1 MQEKIRARI
10 AETEIKMENVKKEA
24 KRHDDNIE
32 FYQSK
37 INDEVKQKNAYDVSL
52 QNLEK
57 ELQSLLI
64 ADTVI
69 SSLSGENAEKEATLE
84 IVEVEK
90 EVPKI
95 EDTEDGLQD
104 TGDTETIIEE
114 VKTISGIP
122 IYDIK
127 PWRQPGGVHDA
138 YSINY
143 PVEFEGE
150 YYVSNMNGNTWSPR
164 AFSTVW
170 TKVSI

>member
-1 MQEKIRARI
+1 MQEKIRAQI

-24 KRHDDNIE
+24 KRHDSNIE

-69 SSLSGENAEKEATLE
+69 SGLNSEDAEKEATLE

-104 TGDTETIIEE
+104 TGGTETVIEE
-114 VKTISGIP
+114 VKTISGVP
-122 IYDIK
+122 IHDIK
-127 PWRQPGGVHDA
+127 PWRQPEGVHDA

-150 YYVSNMNGNTWSPR
+150 YYVSKVNGNTWSPR
-164 AFSTVW
+164 AFSTAW